1 MTAVIYRAAKV
12 PKLCVMKTILLL
24 TDFSPN
30 ATAAAEAALLLAQ
43 RLRLNLLLFNSYMRH
58 LELPASLSA
67 GWDVE
72 EFSAR
77 HHHSKLNMET
87 LTEGLEALSQQD
99 ASAYQPVISSVLND
113 EDLGISLEELTRQ
126 YPIAI
131 VIIGAMTGKDN
142 GYIHEA
148 NINSVINVAK
158 RPVCIIPEKTDLLQL
173 RKIIFATNFNEAD
186 IPALHFLMM
195 LGHALNYQIDV
206 VHIETGEE
214 KEPDDMCL
222 RFEEQ
227 LLKINYTGL
236 SYKKITTKNIPDGLS
251 ELCSRENA
259 LLGLVHRHLSF
270 FTRLFEK
277 SITKRETVQQD
288 FPLII
293 FPDQLSAYDN

>member
-1 MTAVIYRAAKV
+1 
-12 PKLCVMKTILLL
+12 MKTILLL

-77 HHHSKLNMET
+77 HHRSKINMET
-87 LTEGLEALSQQD
+87 LTEGLEALSQLD
-99 ASAYQPVISSVLND
+99 TSAYQPVISSVLND

-126 YPIAI
+126 HAVAM
-131 VIIGAMTGKDN
+131 VIIGSMTGGDN

-148 NINSVINVAK
+148 NINSIIDIAK
-158 RPVCIIPEKTDLLQL
+158 RPVFIIPEKTDLLQL

-186 IPALHFLMM
+186 IPALHFLIL

-206 VHIETGEE
+206 VHIE
-214 KEPDDMCL
+214 KEANTEADDRRL

-227 LLKINYTGL
+227 LSKINYTGL
-236 SYKKITTKNIPDGLS
+236 SYKKITAKDIPDRLS
-251 ELCSRENA
+251 RLCSKENA
-259 LLGLVHRHLSF
+259 ILALVHRHLSF
-270 FTRLFEK
+270 FTGLFVK
-277 SITKRETVQQD
+277 SITKSETMQQAS
-288 FPLII
+288 PLII
-293 FPDQLSAYDN
+293 FPNQLSAYDN